1 MSNLKVPEGVIIPP
15 PDVREV
21 IETTVGYVVRNGPSF
36 ADRILQRDPNN
47 PKFIFLNPSD
57 PYNAFYEWRLGELRA
72 GRGNDDSNGPPA
84 AGESATPGPAAP
96 KEQVREFE
104 FSAPLPTISAQD
116 LDVIKLTALYV
127 ARNGTQFQASL
138 GHRESRNFQ
147 FDFLKPSHSLYPLF
161 QSLVEQYKKAIEMPQ
176 WLKQRIDDDLADKY
190 AALTRARVRAE
201 SQAKKEERE
210 RKEREEAE
218 QERIA
223 FAQIDWQ
230 DFVVVETIEFTEAD
244 AKAAL
249 PPPVSLAQLQFAS
262 LEQKRL
268 GTYRIEEA
276 PPDFEPSQDQQSQSQ
291 PQPQPQA
298 EPMVG
303 PERPA
308 RPEPQSTQSTL
319 SPSPSPGPG
328 GPAKG
333 PVIKPAGTSRRDK
346 LRQRGQQERVFIS
359 PITNQYVPE
368 SEYNEHMRINQ
379 LDPKWKEIKAV
390 EQARMSG
397 TNLSTAEVEA
407 NLKRLASMRE
417 GPEDASSKKAKVD
430 EVQWDGYTAS
440 KKQVRQQAKA
450 QVDPKEV
457 EKQKQQERERQNA
470 IGPKRM

>member
-36 ADRILQRDPNN
+36 ADRILQRDPKNA
-47 PKFIFLNPSD
+47 KFIFLNPSD
-57 PYNAFYEWRLGELRA
+57 PYNAFYEWRLSELRA
-72 GRGNDDSNGPPA
+72 GRGNSDSSGPSIA
-84 AGESATPGPAAP
+84 NDSATPGPAIP

-161 QSLVEQYKKAIEMPQ
+161 QSLVEQYKKTIEMPQ
-176 WLKQRIDDDLADKY
+176 WLKQRIDDDLAEKY
-190 AALTRARVRAE
+190 AVLTRARVRAE
-201 SQAKKEERE
+201 SQAKKEEQE
-210 RKEREEAE
+210 QKEREEAE

-276 PPDFEPSQDQQSQSQ
+276 PPDFEPSKE
-291 PQPQPQA
+291 PQP
-298 EPMVG
+298 EPSKSMVG
-303 PERPA
+303 PE
-308 RPEPQSTQSTL
+308 RPEPQSTQSQ
-319 SPSPSPGPG
+319 SPSPGPG
-328 GPAKG
+328 GPTKG

-346 LRQRGQQERVFIS
+346 LRQRDQQERMFIS

-417 GPEDASSKKAKVD
+417 GSEDPSSKKTKVD